1 MSSTVPLE
9 HGKFYHIF
17 NRGVNGCDLF
27 RESINYEHFLR
38 LYDKYLLLVADI
50 YAWVLM
56 KNHFHF
62 LVRIK
67 EEEEIGYLPPKI
79 LNPDR
84 SGRPCQVKEGKNPSG
99 FHKPDG
105 VLYSKKKPL
114 PEKQFGHLF
123 NSYAKAFNKKYQRT
137 GSLFER
143 PFHRKEIT
151 DENYL
156 KFLVYYI
163 HHNPVHHGIVEDMSE
178 YPWSSY
184 LIILS
189 TETTN
194 LKRKEVIEWFDDLD
208 NLIFFHR
215 QQHELDNIKDMLID

>member
-9 HGKFYHIF
+9 HGKFYHIY

-27 RESINYEHFLR
+27 GESINYEHFLR

-105 VLYSKKKPL
+105 VL
-114 PEKQFGHLF
+114 F
-123 NSYAKAFNKKYQRT
+123 
-137 GSLFER
+137 
-143 PFHRKEIT
+143 
-151 DENYL
+151 
-156 KFLVYYI
+156 
-163 HHNPVHHGIVEDMSE
+163 
-178 YPWSSY
+178 
-184 LIILS
+184 
-189 TETTN
+189 
-194 LKRKEVIEWFDDLD
+194 KRKGF
-208 NLIFFHR
+208 
-215 QQHELDNIKDMLID
+215 